1 MIADSFGHYSARTVH
16 DHGSVPRTGQ
26 GNPDEARLLCQL

>member
-16 DHGSVPRTGQ
+16 DHGSLPRTGQ
-26 GNPDEARLLCQL
+26 EIQTRLDYYAS